1 MDDDS
6 SLSRRNAMIAM
17 STTLAAFWTAAAA
30 GLAALFVTTPL
41 RAFTRRRE
49 APLGPLTGF
58 NEGFRTVDV
67 QVPVSDGWHSYEE
80 RIRIYTRLDATG
92 APFVLSATCTHLGC
106 TVQWNAQAG
115 EFQCPCHGGR
125 FAPDGTVLG
134 GPPPKP
140 LRRLEASVRDGQV
153 VADLG

>member
-1 MDDDS
+1 MNDEE
-6 SLSRRNAMIAM
+6 SLTRRNAMVAM
-17 STTLAAFWTAAAA
+17 SATLAGIWTAALG

-49 APLGPLTGF
+49 APLGALSSL
-58 NEGFRTVDV
+58 NENFRTLDV
-67 QVPVSDGWHSYEE
+67 QVPLSDGWYSRDE
-80 RIRIYTRLDATG
+80 RIRVYARLDSEG
-92 APFVLSATCTHLGC
+92 KPFVLSATCTHLGC
-106 TVQWNAQAG
+106 TVLWNAQAS

-125 FAPDGTVLG
+125 FAPDGSVLG

-140 LRRLEASVRDGQV
+140 LRRLEASVRDGNV